1 MHYELYLDSIFLLH
15 FGMNLLLLIM
25 VDHSTCRTA
34 TWYRLLWGAGIGAV
48 CYLLPFLWKGAV
60 LLKLL
65 LCMLPGTLLMP
76 VVTFRIR
83 EWRAL
88 LEYFKK
94 QLYATFLLGGIL
106 VAALRGIPAG
116 TQYVPGVV
124 FALGM
129 GTLAVRILLWRYQRE
144 SEDGVQC
151 KVVLRGREQTLCIAA
166 IVDSGNTLTEPMS
179 GAPVSVLDVVTFQTL
194 WPEGLPDF
202 RVIPYHSIG
211 KKNGILYGYRIPQMK
226 IRIRGVEKIC
236 SDVWLAVSEEEI
248 AGREIPM
255 LLHPALLKKTGKAG
269 RSNYDLKDSNTRENA
284 IQDDSQRTV
293 SAAAERRYSLYRR
306 RRGPATAASHRP
318 GEPGDR
324 GSGNGI

>member
-1 MHYELYLDSIFLLH
+1 MHYELYLDSMFLLNL
-15 FGMNLLLLIM
+15 GMNLLLLIM

-34 TWYRLLWGAGIGAV
+34 TWYRLLCGAGIGAV
-48 CYLLPFLWKGAV
+48 CYLLPFLWKGAA

-65 LCMLPGTLLMP
+65 LCMLPGTLLMLT
-76 VVTFRIR
+76 VTFRIR
-83 EWRAL
+83 NWRSL
-88 LEYFKK
+88 WSYFRK
-94 QLYATFLLGGIL
+94 QMYDTFLLGGIL
-106 VAALRGIPAG
+106 VAVLRGIPAG
-116 TQYVPGVV
+116 IQYVPGIVL
-124 FALGM
+124 ALGV
-129 GTLAVRILLWRYQRE
+129 GALTVQLLLWRYRRE
-144 SEDGVQC
+144 TELGTHC
-151 KVVLRGREQTLCIAA
+151 EVVLRGTEQTLCIAA

-202 RVIPYHSIG
+202 RVIPYHSVG

-226 IRIRGVEKIC
+226 IRIHSVEKIC

-293 SAAAERRYSLYRR
+293 SAAAERRYSLHRR
-306 RRGPATAASHRP
+306 RRGPATAASHRS
-318 GEPGDR
+318 GEPGDQ
-324 GSGNGI
+324 